1 MNEWMNEMFIL
12 FSTNTIINEKQL
24 YDKDIKKNGSLMHI
38 IVVNAYCHWKKQCMF
53 TCLIHATTV

>member
-24 YDKDIKKNGSLMHI
+24 YDKDIKNKDSLMHI
-38 IVVNAYCHWKKQCMF
+38 IVVYAYCHWKKQCMF